1 MSKPIIQIGTEQREM
16 TDAEFAQWQADNE
29 AHAAEAAAV
38 EAQAAARASALAK
51 LAALGL
57 TDEEIAVL
65 IGS

>member
-38 EAQAAARASALAK
+38 EAQAAARKSALSK
-51 LAALGL
+51 IAALGL
-57 TDEEIAVL
+57 TEQEIAAL
-65 IGS
+65 IRS